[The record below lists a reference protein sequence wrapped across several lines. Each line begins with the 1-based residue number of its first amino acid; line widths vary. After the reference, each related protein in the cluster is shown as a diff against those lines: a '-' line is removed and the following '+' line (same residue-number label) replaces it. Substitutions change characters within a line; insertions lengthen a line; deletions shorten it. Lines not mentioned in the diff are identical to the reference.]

1 VINHASIPADE
12 PERVARV
19 IAELWRSEYF
29 PFVFPGSFV
38 VLAGDEHGTEIEVQP
53 RGMELTA
60 GPAEVHIKT
69 NKVPSANSETHL
81 NITTPL
87 SFEEISTIAKREGW
101 TARICDRMAFNVIEL
116 WLENKFMLELM
127 TEAELK
133 RYRDSMKLENWRA
146 YAKIAPQDVPNLK
159 DRWGV

>member
-1 VINHASIPADE
+1 MINHASIPADE

-29 PFVFPGSFV
+29 PFVFPGSYV

-60 GPAEVHIKT
+60 GPFEVHIKT
-69 NKVPSANSETHL
+69 NKAPSASSETHL
-81 NITTPL
+81 NIATPL
-87 SFEEISTIAKREGW
+87 SFEEIAAIAAREGW
-101 TARICDRMAFNVIEL
+101 TARICDRIAFNVIEL

-127 TEAELK
+127 TEAEMK
-133 RYRDSMKLENWRA
+133 RYRASMTFEAWRS
-146 YAKIAPQDVPNLK
+146 YAKMAPQDQPNFK
-159 DRWGV
+159 DRWGI